1 MSQKITQFV
10 AKEKLSKNKNGFLS
24 LGNLDAK
31 RDWGHAKDYVEAVW
45 KILQHK
51 KPDDFVISTG
61 NSISVRKFVEMCFK
75 SIGIEILWKG
85 KGIKEVG
92 KNKKTGRIL
101 VKIDKKYIRPNEV
114 SELKG
119 KANKAKKVLKWKP
132 KVKIKDLIS
141 EMIHYDVKKLKLNE

>member
-1 MSQKITQFV
+1 
-10 AKEKLSKNKNGFLS
+10 
-24 LGNLDAK
+24 
-31 RDWGHAKDYVEAVW
+31 
-45 KILQHK
+45 
-51 KPDDFVISTG
+51 
-61 NSISVRKFVEMCFK
+61 MCFK

-132 KVKIKDLIS
+132 KVKIKDL
-141 EMIHYDVKKLKLNE
+141 YQK